1 MSYGPF
7 SPSHIITA
15 AEYNEFVAALDAEV
29 VRATGAEATLAAADT
44 ALAARATAL
53 ETFQGKV
60 NGLIPTVGTA
70 ISLRLDASHLLSQS
84 ALEASGA
91 YVGQLGAWTGS
102 QAGYTFNLS
111 LNPLFNGCKILQFI
125 LYLKGVAWGSLPS
138 TQNVI
143 SLVSYDPS
151 TETETTIDSYA
162 DAASTVGAY
171 NTLRSTGH
179 VLSSPHTTSATK
191 SYYLRVAGA
200 VGGSDSGTT
209 RAMLFRE
216 AIVLVSG

>member
-1 MSYGPF
+1 MSYAPL
-7 SPSHIITA
+7 SPGAVVTA
-15 AEYNEFVAALDAEV
+15 TEWNEFASALDAEV
-29 VRATGAEATLAAADT
+29 VRATGAETTLAAADT

-60 NGLIPTVGTA
+60 NGLIPTAGTA
-70 ISLRLDASHLLSQS
+70 ISLSLDASSMLNHGDLDT
-84 ALEASGA
+84 SGA
-91 YVGQLGAWTGS
+91 YIGQLGVWTGS
-102 QAGYTFNLS
+102 QGGKVFNLS
-111 LNPLFNGCKILQFI
+111 LNPLFNGCKILQFV
-125 LYLKGVAWGSLPS
+125 LYLKGAAGGSLPS

-151 TETETTIDSYA
+151 TETETTIDSYT

-200 VGGSDSGTT
+200 VGGTDSGTT
-209 RAMLFRE
+209 RSMLFRE